1 MLLILLAL
9 MAAQQSAL
17 DAAEKAA
24 GKPVVQS
31 PSQRTRSLVENCDA
45 HKFETMI
52 EVPTA
57 DGGHQAVAA

>member
-1 MLLILLAL
+1 MLPILLAL

-31 PSQRTRSLVENCDA
+31 P
-45 HKFETMI
+45 
-52 EVPTA
+52 
-57 DGGHQAVAA
+57 VAANPFVSRELRRP